1 MLCSLRKLSEWRP
14 IVRVK
19 ELSDVQILPSDL
31 LFFFVVEAEKFTA
44 SGRTRRT
51 HVLIYRRKAAYGFL
65 NERYGCLEFIWLLD
79 DKGEKAS
86 HEQIRDF
93 ESNGVGPLS

>member
-1 MLCSLRKLSEWRP
+1 MLLYC
-14 IVRVK
+14 
-19 ELSDVQILPSDL
+19 
-31 LFFFVVEAEKFTA
+31 
-44 SGRTRRT
+44 
-51 HVLIYRRKAAYGFL
+51 RKAAYGLL

-93 ESNGVGPLS
+93 ESNGVGPLSEVVDDFLQEEGYCRASQKGAER